1 MEIPEQVIDEA
12 VNVISKGGVVA
23 FPTDTVYCLGADIYN
38 YEALAKIYRVKAR
51 PRDMA
56 LPVIVADME
65 QLKQVCS
72 VTPLGL
78 FLAKEFFPVG
88 FTLVMPRL
96 PNLPDIVTAGKD
108 TVAVRIQDHPVAA
121 EIVKKFGR
129 GVAGTSAN
137 VHGMKSPVTGA
148 EVREQLG
155 ENVDL
160 IIEGTCQGGVES
172 TIVDATGERP
182 MILREGAV
190 PAQKVQEAY
199 MRFLEL
205 SQR

>member
-12 VNVISKGGVVA
+12 VNVISSGGVVA

-190 PAQKVQEAY
+190 PAQRVQEAY